1 MSLQSVKDYFRENS
15 LPLEVSET
23 EKETGTVAEA
33 AVAFGIEEDEIA
45 KTMSFVLKNGECI
58 LILMK
63 GTARVD
69 NKKFKE
75 NFKEKAVMVP
85 FDRVEEL
92 TGHIPGGVCPFGLKK
107 DLRVF
112 LDKTLKE
119 FDIVYPA
126 GGTPHSAVKITV
138 DMLADVT
145 KGQWIDVTK

>member
-1 MSLQSVKDYFRENS
+1 MSLQSVKDYFKENS

-45 KTMSFVLKNGECI
+45 KTMSFVLKSGECI

-107 DLRVF
+107 DLRIF

>member
-1 MSLQSVKDYFRENS
+1 MSLQSVKDYFRENN

-45 KTMSFVLKNGECI
+45 KTMSFVLKSGECI

-107 DLRVF
+107 DLRIF

-126 GGTPHSAVKITV
+126 AGTPHSAVKITV

>member
-1 MSLQSVKDYFRENS
+1 MSLQSVKDYFRENN

-45 KTMSFVLKNGECI
+45 KTMSFVLKSRECI

-107 DLRVF
+107 DLRIF

>member
-1 MSLQSVKDYFRENS
+1 MSLQSVKDYFRENN

-45 KTMSFVLKNGECI
+45 KTMSFVLKSGECI

-107 DLRVF
+107 DLRIF

-145 KGQWIDVTK
+145 KGQWIDVAK

>member
-107 DLRVF
+107 DLRIF

>member
-1 MSLQSVKDYFRENS
+1 MSLQSVKDYFRENN

-45 KTMSFVLKNGECI
+45 KTMSFVLKSGECI

-107 DLRVF
+107 ELRIF

-126 GGTPHSAVKITV
+126 GGTPHSEVKITV

>member
-1 MSLQSVKDYFRENS
+1 MSLQSVKDYFRENN

-23 EKETGTVAEA
+23 ERETGTVAEA

-45 KTMSFVLKNGECI
+45 KTMSFVLKSGECI

-107 DLRVF
+107 DLRIF

-138 DMLADVT
+138 DMLANIT

>member
-1 MSLQSVKDYFRENS
+1 MSLQSVKDYFRENN
-15 LPLEVSET
+15 LLLEVSET

-45 KTMSFVLKNGECI
+45 KTMSFVLKSGECI

-107 DLRVF
+107 DLRIF

>member
-1 MSLQSVKDYFRENS
+1 MSLQSVKDYFRENN

-23 EKETGTVAEA
+23 EKETGTVTEA

-45 KTMSFVLKNGECI
+45 KTMSFVLKSGECI

-107 DLRVF
+107 DLRIF

>member
-1 MSLQSVKDYFRENS
+1 MSLESVKDYFRENN

-45 KTMSFVLKNGECI
+45 KTMSFVLKSGECI

-107 DLRVF
+107 DLRIF

>member
-1 MSLQSVKDYFRENS
+1 MSLQSVKDYFRENN

-45 KTMSFVLKNGECI
+45 KTMSFVLKSGECI

-85 FDRVEEL
+85 FNRVEEL

-107 DLRVF
+107 DLRIF

>member
-1 MSLQSVKDYFRENS
+1 MSLQSVKDYFRENN
-15 LPLEVSET
+15 LLLEVNET

-45 KTMSFVLKNGECI
+45 KTMSFVLKSGECI

-107 DLRVF
+107 DLRIF

>member
-1 MSLQSVKDYFRENS
+1 MSLQSVKDYFRENN

-23 EKETGTVAEA
+23 EKETGTVVEA

-45 KTMSFVLKNGECI
+45 KTMSFVLKSGECI

-107 DLRVF
+107 DLRIF

>member
-1 MSLQSVKDYFRENS
+1 
-15 LPLEVSET
+15 
-23 EKETGTVAEA
+23 
-33 AVAFGIEEDEIA
+33 
-45 KTMSFVLKNGECI
+45 
-58 LILMK
+58 
-63 GTARVD
+63 
-69 NKKFKE
+69 
-75 NFKEKAVMVP
+75 MVP

-107 DLRVF
+107 DLRIF

>member
-45 KTMSFVLKNGECI
+45 KTMSFVLKSGECI

-107 DLRVF
+107 DLRIF

>member
-1 MSLQSVKDYFRENS
+1 MSLQSVKDYFRENN
-15 LPLEVSET
+15 LPLEISET

-45 KTMSFVLKNGECI
+45 KTMSFVLKSGECI

-107 DLRVF
+107 DLRIF

>member
-1 MSLQSVKDYFRENS
+1 MSLESVKDYFRENN

-45 KTMSFVLKNGECI
+45 KTMSFVLKSGECI

>member
-1 MSLQSVKDYFRENS
+1 MSLESVKDYFRENN

-45 KTMSFVLKNGECI
+45 KTMSFVLKSGECI

-85 FDRVEEL
+85 FDKVEEL

>member
-1 MSLQSVKDYFRENS
+1 MSLQSVKDYFRENN
-15 LPLEVSET
+15 LPLEISET
-23 EKETGTVAEA
+23 EKETGTVVEA

-45 KTMSFVLKNGECI
+45 KTMSFVLKSGECI

-107 DLRVF
+107 DLRIF

>member
-1 MSLQSVKDYFRENS
+1 MSLQSVKDYFRENN

-23 EKETGTVAEA
+23 EKETGTVAEV

-45 KTMSFVLKNGECI
+45 KTMSFVLKSGECI

-107 DLRVF
+107 DLRIF

>member
-1 MSLQSVKDYFRENS
+1 MSLQSVKDYFRENN
-15 LPLEVSET
+15 LPLEVNET

-45 KTMSFVLKNGECI
+45 KTMSFVLKSGECI

-107 DLRVF
+107 DLRIF

>member
-45 KTMSFVLKNGECI
+45 KTMSFVLKSGECI

-85 FDRVEEL
+85 FDKVEEL

-107 DLRVF
+107 DLRIF

>member
-1 MSLQSVKDYFRENS
+1 MSLQSVKDYFRENN
-15 LPLEVSET
+15 LPLEISET

-33 AVAFGIEEDEIA
+33 AVAFGIKEDEIA
-45 KTMSFVLKNGECI
+45 KTMSFVLKSGECI

-107 DLRVF
+107 DLRIF

>member
-1 MSLQSVKDYFRENS
+1 MSLQSVKDYFRENN

-45 KTMSFVLKNGECI
+45 KTMSFVLKSGECI

-85 FDRVEEL
+85 FDKVEEL

>member
-1 MSLQSVKDYFRENS
+1 MSLQSVKDYFRENN
-15 LPLEVSET
+15 LPLEVSEA

-45 KTMSFVLKNGECI
+45 KTMSFDLKSGECI

-107 DLRVF
+107 DLRIF

>member
-1 MSLQSVKDYFRENS
+1 MSLQNVKDYFRENN

-45 KTMSFVLKNGECI
+45 KTMSFVLKSGECI

-107 DLRVF
+107 DLRIF